1 MKVLITGTSCGVGR
15 AAAFKFLDEG
25 YEVVGLDVKE
35 PTLFHSKYT
44 HYICD
49 VSVAESLPDVTGV
62 NYIVNNAGIVT
73 PQKFAIDVNLI
84 GYINIIEKYGYDP
97 VLKSIVN
104 IGSTA
109 SIKGYD
115 NIRYCASQGGRDA
128 LTKWCA
134 TNFGSDDRHVICNS
148 LNLDGIVA
156 ADPEN
161 GIQGTSL
168 EPELYAQPEL
178 METIKNLSVLKKLAT
193 VEEIAEWIYF
203 LLVVKSRNQL
213 NMCHVIFTL
222 FCDDSVLRYPE
233 SEGCKDNVNLA
244 QLVRFECF
252 DNCYSIIDCRSRNL
266 FICI

>member
-15 AAAFKFLDEG
+15 AAAVKFLDEG
-25 YEVVGLDVKE
+25 HEVVGLDVKA
-35 PTLFHSKYT
+35 PTISHANYT
-44 HYICD
+44 HYISD
-49 VSVAESLPDVTGV
+49 VSIAESLPDVEGV
-62 NYIVNNAGIVT
+62 NYLVNNAGIVT
-73 PQKFAIDVNLI
+73 PQKLAIDVNLI
-84 GYINIIEKYGYDP
+84 GYINIIEKYGNDP
-97 VLKSIVN
+97 ELKSMINV
-104 IGSTA
+104 GSTA

-134 TNFGSDDRHVICNS
+134 TNFGSDERHVICNS

-156 ADPEN
+156 ADPEK

-203 LLVVKSRNQL
+203 LLVVNTVMTGQTINIDGELVGAFKF
-213 NMCHVIFTL
+213 IK
-222 FCDDSVLRYPE
+222 YP
-233 SEGCKDNVNLA
+233 GWDN
-244 QLVRFECF
+244 
-252 DNCYSIIDCRSRNL
+252 
-266 FICI
+266 